1 MTKQKT
7 VLLYR
12 TSGENKPS
20 TSNLQYGELAMG
32 YASGKEKLYLKN
44 TNNQI
49 ASFISETQID
59 NKLITKADWGTTL
72 EDYKIEDGVTK
83 TELSTTANT
92 LDNKIDVQ
100 DNRVADAVGLAA
112 SNASEDGEYRYVYA
126 SKNEIL
132 TEFHN
137 ASDSID
143 YLATQLKACKELIES
158 MKQNI
163 YMMEVDFTVTP
174 NADYSAETVSF
185 SVTHNGEPTSP
196 SATTITKTV
205 NNYEPVVIFSGTSE
219 TSSAFTSTIEGAKE
233 HYEILV
239 YPNSTLGIPV
249 KSEVF
254 KYLSF
259 VGASS
264 ADTITKHVYRAFDK
278 EMSNGIGIEKTVT
291 TKNGEYVWIVVPD
304 SLQVTYVT
312 NSGMTFSLNDP
323 VQIMDNV
330 SVGDIVDH
338 IVSGVTETWINYN
351 NYYEEAEPITNPEF
365 VEVILDA
372 EDKIVYGERV
382 DGTVYKAASDYEL
395 DRGLGMMKAYR
406 SHNQLD
412 NAEWNLVINNI
423 L

>member
-1 MTKQKT
+1 M
-7 VLLYR
+7 
-12 TSGENKPS
+12 
-20 TSNLQYGELAMG
+20 
-32 YASGKEKLYLKN
+32 
-44 TNNQI
+44 
-49 ASFISETQID
+49 
-59 NKLITKADWGTTL
+59 
-72 EDYKIEDGVTK
+72 
-83 TELSTTANT
+83 
-92 LDNKIDVQ
+92 
-100 DNRVADAVGLAA
+100 
-112 SNASEDGEYRYVYA
+112 
-126 SKNEIL
+126 
-132 TEFHN
+132 
-137 ASDSID
+137 
-143 YLATQLKACKELIES
+143 
-158 MKQNI
+158 
-163 YMMEVDFTVTP
+163 
-174 NADYSAETVSF
+174 
-185 SVTHNGEPTSP
+185 
-196 SATTITKTV
+196 
-205 NNYEPVVIFSGTSE
+205 
-219 TSSAFTSTIEGAKE
+219 
-233 HYEILV
+233 
-239 YPNSTLGIPV
+239 
-249 KSEVF
+249 F
-254 KYLSF
+254 KYISF

-312 NSGMTFSLNDP
+312 NNGMTFSLNDP

-365 VEVILDA
+365 VEVVLDA

-406 SHNQLD
+406 SHKQLD